1 MTKPPYIRYLSYFRN
16 ARLLISIWKT
26 SETTRRRLYWAYLK
40 AWNGLSTWLFL
51 FDIRQATEGQ
61 VGDFFKNFVAFSE
74 KLDFTGRTNLK
85 SLHYIYLLIINPF
98 SYFRSTFSYCLLCL
112 LPSFFYR
119 QKRLKQQGDHN
130 TEKPT
135 KENSSNGS
143 SEALKKP
150 LKTAE
155 LM

>member
-1 MTKPPYIRYLSYFRN
+1 M
-16 ARLLISIWKT
+16 
-26 SETTRRRLYWAYLK
+26 
-40 AWNGLSTWLFL
+40 
-51 FDIRQATEGQ
+51 
-61 VGDFFKNFVAFSE
+61 GDFFKNFVAFSE

-143 SEALKKP
+143 SVALKTP
-150 LKTAE
+150 LQTAE
-155 LM
+155 YRRRRSAAAAASAPSDDFVLLPLYRQLKRTALTLPVNS